1 MGSMKKDLTQL
12 EIMRL
17 SETFNL
23 TDGHA
28 HRNLNVQEQAIVDSM
43 GSIFFEVEREQQH
56 DLEAGYVS
64 AYYDLLGQTIDRSKT
79 HYLLLPSASIS
90 LELVANFLRL
100 NDLRVALIEPCF
112 DNIANMFERH
122 DVELEAIPEKY
133 LEASASEFN
142 SFLCTLQADAICI
155 VSPNNPT
162 GVYYTQQSFQ
172 ALVDFC
178 QKQGKILILDTS
190 FRVYKDVA
198 HIFDEYAILQQS
210 GIEYMVIEDTGKTW
224 PTKDMKISIL
234 AISNGVYG
242 RMFDIYTDFI
252 YHHSPFVVRLLTR
265 FAQNSK
271 LDRLESVKGCVEK
284 NRKALYDA
292 IAGSPLIPSE
302 RPCASVA
309 WLHIGNGMSA
319 NDIVEMLA
327 KKGVFV
333 LPGYQF
339 FWNDESKGDSY
350 IRISLV
356 RDPELFA
363 RAAVIIHG
371 VCRSLRS

>member
-1 MGSMKKDLTQL
+1 MKKDLTQL

-28 HRNLNVQEQAIVDSM
+28 HRSLNAQEQAIVDNM
-43 GSIFFEVEREQQH
+43 GSIFLEVEREQQQ
-56 DLEAGYVS
+56 DLEAAYIT
-64 AYYDLLGQTIDRSKT
+64 AYYDLLGQTINREQT

-100 NDLRVALIEPCF
+100 NDLEVALIEPCF

-122 DVELEAIPEKY
+122 DVPLESIPEKY
-133 LEASASEFN
+133 LEASPAELTA
-142 SFLCTLQADAICI
+142 FLKTLQVDVFCI
-155 VSPNNPT
+155 VSPNNPS
-162 GVYYTQQSFQ
+162 GICYSKESFQ

-178 QKQGKILILDTS
+178 KHHDKILILDTS
-190 FRVYKDVA
+190 FRVYKDDA
-198 HIFDEYAILQQS
+198 FIFDEYAILQQS
-210 GIEYMVIEDTGKTW
+210 GIQYMVIEDTGKTW

-234 AISNGVYG
+234 ATSNGIYE

-252 YHHSPFVVRLLTR
+252 YHHSPFVVSLLTR

-271 LDRLESVKGCVEK
+271 LDHLESVKSCVRE
-284 NRKALYDA
+284 NRKALHEA
-292 IAGSPLIPSE
+292 IAGSPLVACE
-302 RPCASVA
+302 RPYASVV
-309 WLHIGNGMSA
+309 WLHIENGMSA
-319 NDIVEMLA
+319 NEVVDRFA

-339 FWNDESKGDSY
+339 FWDDESKGNSY

-356 RDPELFA
+356 RDTELFA
-363 RAAVIIHG
+363 RAAEIIHG
-371 VCRSLRS
+371 VCQAL